1 MLEFTYVFLWLET
14 CFSQLRRYRCELAPE
29 HEIRGNSGESRY
41 EPALGGGGEGQ
52 RTDAIALPRK
62 LAWASPYRRLFTASG
77 QATKLE
83 GLSATGAPR
92 SSAGR
97 RGRKRAQWD
106 VRIDCRPGDEGR
118 ATTTY
123 ITLRVQERD
132 IQAAATHA
140 EPISSVRDAF
150 LSLATSLRHPRATPD
165 GPLAVFD
172 GRLALGQRRQD
183 VGVPSAVQPE
193 RLVQH

>member
-1 MLEFTYVFLWLET
+1 VLEFTYVFLWLET
-14 CFSQLRRYRCELAPE
+14 CTSQLPRCRCQLNPE
-29 HEIRGNSGESRY
+29 HEIRGNSGESKY

-97 RGRKRAQWD
+97 RGRKLRNGTYESTVVPATK
-106 VRIDCRPGDEGR
+106 DER
-118 ATTTY
+118 
-123 ITLRVQERD
+123 RR
-132 IQAAATHA
+132 
-140 EPISSVRDAF
+140 R
-150 LSLATSLRHPRATPD
+150 TSLCESKNETSKQLPHTRSPSLRCGTRFCPLQRAF
-165 GPLAVFD
+165 GILEQ
-172 GRLALGQRRQD
+172 RLTDR
-183 VGVPSAVQPE
+183 
-193 RLVQH
+193 